1 MAKIKKITKIIDSL
15 FELNENV
22 SKLSLEDYETLS
34 KMLKGVSEQ
43 LCDIRYILNNI
54 STNNDD
60 DGTDELDEVI
70 SYLNDT
76 DDDGTD
82 EVDIEEEEDDT
93 NLLEKIDDISSSEP
107 EEENPQLV
115 EDFKNLTEALALPFN
130 DVTEEPEAEVV
141 SKEYDIYDRYQE
153 LKFQAFDS
161 CFRYTL
167 SKPAKE
173 ILEQI
178 NPDEVGSS
186 YHEMAE
192 YMMEKTHEILPI
204 TSYIKKMNLR
214 QYIPTAED
222 LEYLKITEKDGWL
235 YQDGILMKHYV
246 DTTCSKCV
254 DFRNIKLVVK
264 RVIPVLHGEKIPKNM
279 CVYLKNQNI
288 LDTRFENLHFAPK
301 GGSFEK
307 PHLSENEITHISK
320 VLKKCDFDTLRTAM
334 SIYKID
340 KHYISPATIN
350 KVKEGGFGH
359 TSDRIFTPTEAKKI
373 SEENV
378 MLTKIKVS
386 PYDDK
391 YDYSNEMDKWFCS
404 LDKSSRFTDEEKIK
418 IIKYMLDKIY
428 EPTNEMKDYVNQIKT
443 RLSVEG
449 FDYHDFSIN
458 FISKSVNRLISE
470 RK

>member
-1 MAKIKKITKIIDSL
+1 MGGNIKIFRTQEVHKMPKIKKITKIIDSL

-54 STNNDD
+54 QLENNN
-60 DGTDELDEVI
+60 TDELDEVI
-70 SYLNDT
+70 SYLNDA
-76 DDDGTD
+76 DAAVVAS
-82 EVDIEEEEDDT
+82 EEKVNVEEEDDT
-93 NLLEKIDDISSSEP
+93 NLLEKVDDISTEP
-107 EEENPQLV
+107 EEENSQI
-115 EDFKNLTEALALPFN
+115 D
-130 DVTEEPEAEVV
+130 DVTEEPAVV
-141 SKEYDIYDRYQE
+141 KEYDIYDRYQE
-153 LKFQAFDS
+153 LNFQSVDS

-167 SKPAKE
+167 SKPSKE
-173 ILEQI
+173 ILEKLE
-178 NPDEVGSS
+178 PGS
-186 YHEMAE
+186 YHEMAD
-192 YMMEKTHEILPI
+192 YMMKKTHEILPI
-204 TSYIKKMNLR
+204 TSYIKKMDLR
-214 QYIPTAED
+214 QYTPTIED

-235 YQDGILMKHYV
+235 YHDGILMKHYI
-246 DTTCSKCV
+246 DTSCSKCV

-288 LDTRFENLHFAPK
+288 LDTRIENLHFAPK
-301 GGSFEK
+301 GGSLEK
-307 PHLSENEITHISK
+307 PHLSDNEITHISK

-334 SIYKID
+334 AILMID

-373 SEENV
+373 SEETV
-378 MLTKIKVS
+378 MLTKIKAS
-386 PYDDK
+386 PHDDT
-391 YDYSNEMDKWFCS
+391 YDYSNESDKWFCS
-404 LDKSSRFTDEEKIK
+404 LDKTKSDYTDEEKAK
-418 IIKYMLDKIY
+418 IIRYMFDKIY
-428 EPTNEMKDYVNQIKT
+428 DPTIEMKDYVNQIKT
-443 RLSVEG
+443 RLSDEG

-458 FISKSVNRLISE
+458 FISKSVNKLISE

>member
-1 MAKIKKITKIIDSL
+1 MPKIKKITKIIDSL

-34 KMLKGVSEQ
+34 NMLKGVSEQ
-43 LCDIRYILNNI
+43 LGDIRYILNNI

-82 EVDIEEEEDDT
+82 ECDIEEDDT
-93 NLLEKIDDISSSEP
+93 NLLEKVDDISSES
-107 EEENPQLV
+107 EEENSQKV
-115 EDFKNLTEALALPFN
+115 EDIKNLAESLALALPFN
-130 DVTEEPEAEVV
+130 DVTKEPEVV

-153 LKFQAFDS
+153 LKFQSVDS
-161 CFRYTL
+161 GFRYTL

-173 ILEQI
+173 ILEKLD
-178 NPDEVGSS
+178 PDEVGSS

-192 YMMEKTHEILPI
+192 YMMEKTHELLPI
-204 TSYIKKMNLR
+204 SAYIKKMDLR
-214 QYIPTAED
+214 QYTPTAED
-222 LEYLKITEKDGWL
+222 LEYLKITEKNGWL
-235 YQDGILMKHYV
+235 YHDGILMKHYV
-246 DTTCSKCV
+246 DTTCSKSV

-264 RVIPVLHGEKIPKNM
+264 RIVPVLHGEKIPKNM

-288 LDTRFENLHFAPK
+288 LDTRFENLLFAPK

-391 YDYSNEMDKWFCS
+391 YDYSNESDKWFCS
-404 LDKSSRFTDEEKIK
+404 LDKSTRFADEDKVK

-428 EPTNEMKDYVNQIKT
+428 DPTIEMKDYVNQIKT
-443 RLSVEG
+443 RLSDEG